1 MIAFLVLIHMKLR
14 RYLLKQTRNDDCGAT
29 ALRMLLAKV
38 HQSKAYLTM
47 ALPHKVDNF
56 LLMKK
61 VAASH
66 GVEVTGYAVTNRQ
79 TLATVEGPFIL
90 QLKVKGTEHFVLA
103 ERRKTRVEI
112 NDPKGNHY
120 YIPLKTLQKYFISNI
135 LVVNRVNF
143 SHQLPRSPLRT
154 PRRYFLISAL
164 FLLFVSIGVSL
175 VGFSEYDYLSYM
187 AFTLA
192 AIFKIIEQAVLLNKF
207 ITFDLKTVGPKLKT
221 LDKSFENAFLSLQK
235 AKEVAFSYPLSLF
248 ASLTTLLLM
257 SILLV
262 LNQLYLVIIALFCV
276 FAALFIT
283 LSTMTSGA
291 EEWDLEFMIH
301 KLYLLKD
308 NHREGKYQKIILAS
322 KKIGQKRTYV
332 SIVMTFLIAGNII
345 LLMAFT
351 NTYSLNYF
359 IFYFFGFSYYFSEA
373 KKLFALM
380 INKSDYYQA
389 INILR
394 H

>member
-1 MIAFLVLIHMKLR
+1 MHMKLR

-103 ERRKTRVEI
+103 ERRKTRIEI

-235 AKEVAFSYPLSLF
+235 AKKVAFSYPLSLF
-248 ASLTTLLLM
+248 ASLMTLLLM

-291 EEWDLEFMIH
+291 EEWDLEFLIH

-308 NHREGKYQKIILAS
+308 NHREGEYQKIILAS

-359 IFYFFGFSYYFSEA
+359 IFYFFGFSYYFTEA